1 MYYRLKDDYCLRGWE
16 LLPYAVVDSKTHRV
30 HWLDKTKFDALTL
43 CDGSVDFDL
52 PLIPRAVRNSIGEL
66 EEKGYIETCTPNAGI
81 KEHQRYHRYENR
93 FMESVHWSVTGRC
106 NCKCKHCYL
115 SAADGR
121 YGELSHDDVMKI
133 TEELGNAGV
142 LSCSITGGEPLVR
155 SDFWEIVDALS
166 ERGVYISQIYSNGLL
181 VNEGLLERFKQRG
194 LYPEFNMSF
203 DGVGYHD
210 WLRGINGAEKAVRHA
225 FELCRD
231 NGFPTGAEMCLWK
244 ENAHTLRESINY
256 LASVG
261 CRSLKTNPVSDTGA
275 WREGGYAKKH
285 GLSHDET
292 IEIYLD
298 YLEDFYNDLP
308 NMHLSLGGFFAANGR
323 EPDVYSIPA
332 VHVFKDPE
340 NKCMCAHAR
349 TSMYI
354 SAEGRA
360 LTCMPISNDDEFQ
373 ADYPLIHELG
383 LKNCL
388 TESKYLELINTRSGT
403 VLEHNEKCRS
413 CEYRKLC
420 LGGCRAAGLMCH
432 PGDILAPDEY
442 TCELFR
448 NGWLQKLEEKIA
460 ALRPTAECWELKH
473 LSELQPLKSDF
484 F

>member
-1 MYYRLKDDYCLRGWE
+1 MNYRLKDDYCLRGWE

-52 PLIPRAVRNSIGEL
+52 PLIPRAVRDSIGEL
-66 EEKGYIETCTPNAGI
+66 EEKGYIETCTLNAGI

-93 FMESVHWSVTGRC
+93 FMESAQWSVTGRC

-166 ERGVYISQIYSNGLL
+166 ERGVYISHIYSNGLL

-256 LASVG
+256 LASLG

-275 WREGGYAKKH
+275 WHEGGYAGKH
-285 GLSHDET
+285 GLSDDET
-292 IEIYLD
+292 FEIYLN
-298 YLEDFYNDLP
+298 YLEDYYNDLP
-308 NMHLSLGGFFAANGR
+308 NMHLMLGGFFAADGR
-323 EPDVYSIPA
+323 EPDVYSIPV
-332 VHVFKDPE
+332 VHVSKNPE
-340 NKCMCAHAR
+340 NTCMCAHAR

-360 LTCMPISNDDEFQ
+360 LTCMPIANDDEFQ
-373 ADYPLIHELG
+373 ADYPLIQELG

-388 TESKYLELINTRSGT
+388 TESKYMELINTRSGT
-403 VLEHNEKCRS
+403 VLEHNEKCRN

-420 LGGCRAAGLMCH
+420 LGGCRAIGLLCH
-432 PGDILAPDEY
+432 PGDILAPDES
-442 TCELFR
+442 TCRLFR

-460 ALRPTAECWELKH
+460 ALRPTAECRELKH
-473 LSELQPLKSDF
+473 LSELQPLES
-484 F
+484 

>member
-1 MYYRLKDDYCLRGWE
+1 MIHLI
-16 LLPYAVVDSKTHRV
+16 LL
-30 HWLDKTKFDALTL
+30 
-43 CDGSVDFDL
+43 
-52 PLIPRAVRNSIGEL
+52 N
-66 EEKGYIETCTPNAGI
+66 
-81 KEHQRYHRYENR
+81 
-93 FMESVHWSVTGRC
+93 
-106 NCKCKHCYL
+106 
-115 SAADGR
+115 
-121 YGELSHDDVMKI
+121 
-133 TEELGNAGV
+133 
-142 LSCSITGGEPLVR
+142 
-155 SDFWEIVDALS
+155 
-166 ERGVYISQIYSNGLL
+166 
-181 VNEGLLERFKQRG
+181 
-194 LYPEFNMSF
+194 
-203 DGVGYHD
+203 
-210 WLRGINGAEKAVRHA
+210 
-225 FELCRD
+225 
-231 NGFPTGAEMCLWK
+231 
-244 ENAHTLRESINY
+244 
-256 LASVG
+256 
-261 CRSLKTNPVSDTGA
+261 
-275 WREGGYAKKH
+275 
-285 GLSHDET
+285 
-292 IEIYLD
+292 

-323 EPDVYSIPA
+323 DPDVYSIPA